1 MPTPD
6 DHSATHQRPDVVEF
20 LEPGQ
25 LVGNRCTPVPR
36 AELGRRAQAGLWLL
50 RITVL
55 LLVAMVGYT
64 FFTQVWP

>member
-1 MPTPD
+1 MPTAD
-6 DHSATHQRPDVVEF
+6 DHSATHERTDVVEF

-25 LVGNRCTPVPR
+25 LVGNRRTPVPR
-36 AELGRRAQAGLWLL
+36 AELGRRAQAGLWVL

-55 LLVAMVGYT
+55 LLVVMVGYT

>member
-1 MPTPD
+1 M
-6 DHSATHQRPDVVEF
+6 VEF

-36 AELGRRAQAGLWLL
+36 AELGRRAQAGLWVL

-55 LLVAMVGYT
+55 LLVVMVSYA